1 MKRVL
6 SLGVVLL
13 LGGALFFLIASSILS
28 PAGNQTLHRVVHI
41 PEGASFQQVASI
53 LESNRLIANRWAF
66 MVLGKVM
73 NVERR
78 VIPGEYELHAGMT
91 PLEILSQLERG
102 KVLLHAV
109 TIPEGYTV
117 AQIAELFE
125 IKGLAPASEL
135 KRLAQDRP
143 FIRTL
148 GLDVPSLEGYLY
160 PDTYLFARPTPS
172 RQVLRTLVSALQE
185 VLTPE
190 LRTRATALG
199 MTIHEVLTLASI
211 IEKETGRSNERTLVS
226 AVFHNRLRHD
236 PPLPLQSDPTVI
248 YALHAF
254 DGDLKKRDLRI
265 DSPYNTYRT
274 IGLPPGPIANPGA
287 EAIEAAVHPEDTNY
301 LYFVSKND
309 GTHVFSETL
318 AEHRRAVDRYQ
329 RQQAS

>member
-1 MKRVL
+1 MRRVL
-6 SLGVVLL
+6 SLAIALL
-13 LGGALFFLIASSILS
+13 LGGALIFMAASSILM
-28 PAGNQTLHRVVHI
+28 PAGNQALHRVVHI
-41 PEGASFQQVASI
+41 PEGAPFQQVASI
-53 LESNRLIANRWAF
+53 LETNRLIANRWGF
-66 MVLGKVM
+66 MLLGKTM

-91 PLEILSQLERG
+91 PLEILSRLERG

-117 AQIAELFE
+117 AQIAALFE

-135 KRLAQDRP
+135 KRLAQDP
-143 FIRTL
+143 QFIRSL
-148 GLDVPSLEGYLY
+148 GLEVPTLEGYLY
-160 PDTYLFARPTPS
+160 PDTYFFPRPTPS
-172 RQVLRTLVSALQE
+172 RQILRTLVSALQE
-185 VLTPE
+185 VLTPD
-190 LRTRATALG
+190 LRARAAAFG

-211 IEKETGRSNERTLVS
+211 IEKETAQSNERALVS
-226 AVFHNRLRHD
+226 AVFHNRLRHN

-274 IGLPPGPIANPGA
+274 TGLPPGPIANPGA
-287 EAIEAAVHPEDTNY
+287 EAIEAAVHPEDTDY

-318 AEHRRAVDRYQ
+318 AEHERAVNRYQ